1 MALFLVATAVAPSGC
16 ASSGDASMGPGPG
29 TGPAPTSADERDAR
43 IRELEAAMAIEQEA
57 LRVLI
62 SARLTERDDPLLTSD
77 AMRSIANRLPM
88 LQDELRGLLRA
99 LEISAE
105 REERARELQR
115 DP

>member
-16 ASSGDASMGPGPG
+16 ASSGDASMGPG

-43 IRELEAAMAIEQEA
+43 IRELEAAIAKEEEA

-62 SARLTERDDPLLTSD
+62 SAGPTEGGDPLITSD
-77 AMRSIANRLPM
+77 EMRGIANRLPV
-88 LQDELRGLLRA
+88 LQDEIRGLRRA
-99 LEISAE
+99 REISA
-105 REERARELQR
+105 AREKRASELKSVQ